1 MRTSATEKRFVIH
14 ADEKL
19 MAFLELELA
28 LLKATANEIVST
40 ER

>member
-19 MAFLELELA
+19 TAFLRLE
-28 LLKATANEIVST
+28 KAVAAT
-40 ER
+40 